1 MLFFSLA
8 TAGAVLVSVIAAAIS
23 VTRRRTGLR
32 NVKDTPA
39 LAEQTEKSLEARGSF
54 WIRLVPFSAV
64 LGVIV
69 GLLVVFTSLPW
80 FLGKGKLLQADSRYT
95 CKARGGL
102 DPFSQLG
109 DLNGFQHQ
117 IYTASKLAQH
127 LFNTGLLLEWNFNQA
142 EALRA
147 FKLASEADP
156 TAAMPYWGITYAL
169 GPGANRD
176 VTEDRQPYPS
186 FCPADFELA
195 ESAAKTAL
203 QLASKAAATDP
214 TSLASQQDLAFAEA
228 ASQRFAAGSA
238 LGPAR
243 TAAEEEYAKALLD
256 IGRTFNNTKAL
267 AIAAESYMNLSPWDY
282 YAQPDVLRPSATK
295 AEALLTEVLQEDL
308 DNPLALHLHIHISEA
323 STPSRSVSTA
333 GRGEPSADRL
343 TGQGPWSHSQGHL
356 MHMASHT
363 FVRLGRYHDGIQ
375 SNVRA
380 FAADIEDVKQC
391 REPYLP
397 EHNLE
402 MLIYSATL
410 GGEVGQALR
419 YAKAIRGQ
427 PDDSSLG
434 MAGLGGWTPLLLV
447 QSVYGLWDGILQS
460 PGPPAD
466 ARGPCPAQGY
476 KYAVAVFHYTRTLAH
491 TASCGAIPD
500 SLACSRAVEELHQL
514 RVAEGKLERE
524 AATLPGHWP
533 GIYGCEYK
541 NLSTIYLHTATARLA
556 VLQGNLTLAE
566 SELRKAAAIE
576 DRMAYQ
582 EPARL
587 LQPVRHALGYVLLSA
602 NKGAEAEQVYREN
615 LAEHPANGFGLLGLS
630 QSLAAQ
636 GELEESQ
643 HILDAEFKQA
653 WKFSDV
659 PIHSS
664 SPSFADVV

>member
-1 MLFFSLA
+1 MCCL
-8 TAGAVLVSVIAAAIS
+8 TKHKAAHANGKEWHVHCILQPCDCWGRPRERDRCS
-23 VTRRRTGLR
+23 DQCHASANRASQCQGHSGTSRTDG
-32 NVKDTPA
+32 KIP
-39 LAEQTEKSLEARGSF
+39 RGSGF
-54 WIRLVPFSAV
+54 LLCRGCWVLTGALLASEKLCRIRLVPFSAV

-343 TGQGPWSHSQGHL
+343 TGQGPG
-356 MHMASHT
+356 
-363 FVRLGRYHDGIQ
+363 
-375 SNVRA
+375 
-380 FAADIEDVKQC
+380 
-391 REPYLP
+391 
-397 EHNLE
+397 
-402 MLIYSATL
+402 ATL
-410 GGEVGQALR
+410 
-419 YAKAIRGQ
+419 
-427 PDDSSLG
+427 
-434 MAGLGGWTPLLLV
+434 
-447 QSVYGLWDGILQS
+447 
-460 PGPPAD
+460 
-466 ARGPCPAQGY
+466 
-476 KYAVAVFHYTRTLAH
+476 
-491 TASCGAIPD
+491 
-500 SLACSRAVEELHQL
+500 RA
-514 RVAEGKLERE
+514 
-524 AATLPGHWP
+524 T
-533 GIYGCEYK
+533 
-541 NLSTIYLHTATARLA
+541 
-556 VLQGNLTLAE
+556 
-566 SELRKAAAIE
+566 
-576 DRMAYQ
+576 
-582 EPARL
+582 
-587 LQPVRHALGYVLLSA
+587 
-602 NKGAEAEQVYREN
+602 
-615 LAEHPANGFGLLGLS
+615 
-630 QSLAAQ
+630 
-636 GELEESQ
+636 
-643 HILDAEFKQA
+643 
-653 WKFSDV
+653 
-659 PIHSS
+659 
-664 SPSFADVV
+664 